1 MDAFR
6 SFGRRVRSADAF
18 PKTLED
24 FRVKTAS
31 GGFVSVAALTV
42 IAILVLSETA
52 SFLTPERTST
62 ITIDEGRNET
72 LQIYLSVDFPR
83 LVRLE
88 SCGPHCGSVWSGL
101 RVGARPLSASIVV
114 CVPSGAC
121 SN

>member
-1 MDAFR
+1 MDVFR

-31 GGFVSVAALTV
+31 GGMVSVAALTV

-72 LQIYLSVDFPR
+72 LQIFLSVDFPR

-88 SCGPHCGSVWSGL
+88 SCGRHCGSAWSGL
-101 RVGARPLSASIVV
+101 GVGTRPLAASVVV
-114 CVPSGAC
+114 CVAPRAC
-121 SN
+121 AN